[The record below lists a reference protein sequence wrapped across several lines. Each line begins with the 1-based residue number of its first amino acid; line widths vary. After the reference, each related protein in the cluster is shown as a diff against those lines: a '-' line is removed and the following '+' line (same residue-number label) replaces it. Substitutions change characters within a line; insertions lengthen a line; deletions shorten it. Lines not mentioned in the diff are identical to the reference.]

1 MIRAI
6 RVDLR
11 PVGAMQVVVPLRN
24 KPVEIILFTLGLF
37 FLIILVGLSVDVI
50 NVHGYTEG
58 VKLYGGLLFV
68 ILRVLREICHGVSA
82 WRGVDL
88 GVCVML
94 IVAVIRR
101 VIIGM

>member
-1 MIRAI
+1 MIRAV

-58 VKLYGGLLFV
+58 V
-68 ILRVLREICHGVSA
+68 
-82 WRGVDL
+82 
-88 GVCVML
+88 
-94 IVAVIRR
+94 
-101 VIIGM
+101 